1 MKMDWQLF
9 LIELYSEVQESYY
22 KELVYHC
29 QKFSHNTDKLEVA
42 FTDVEL
48 ISVYLFGLIK
58 ERHKIKQIHGYIE
71 EHWLS
76 WFPNLPSYK
85 NFVVRLNNLH
95 AVFPVLLNRLS
106 NRFTLPQWVLNSL
119 TNGKL
124 EAITD
129 TMPIIM
135 AQGNRA
141 YTAKVALDIA
151 DRGYCSTKKL
161 KYHGVK
167 LSALNLL
174 IPKQLPKPRN
184 LIVTPA
190 SHSDITIFKELIA
203 PTLQDMTVFADKIYN
218 DGTLEKDLKTYQN
231 VDLLP
236 IQKRYRGQIILNADD
251 ELFNTL
257 KSQCRQP
264 IESFFNWINEKTG
277 IQAASKVR
285 SSKGLYSHIWGR
297 LAAVFFIFLLLNP

>member
-9 LIELYSEVQESYY
+9 LIELYSEVQELYY
-22 KELVYHC
+22 QELVYHC
-29 QKFSHNTDKLEVA
+29 QKFSNNTDKLEVA

-135 AQGNRA
+135 AQGNRS

-264 IESFFNWINEKTG
+264 IESFFNWINERTG

-285 SSKGLYSHIWGR
+285 SSKGLYAHVWGR